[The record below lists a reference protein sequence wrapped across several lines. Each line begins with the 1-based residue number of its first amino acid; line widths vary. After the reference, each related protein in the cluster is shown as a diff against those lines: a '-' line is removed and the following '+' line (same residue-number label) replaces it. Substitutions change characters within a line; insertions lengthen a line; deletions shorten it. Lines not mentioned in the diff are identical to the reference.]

1 MTSSKFEG
9 YGLAIAEARMLNKPV
24 VTTCFDAV
32 YNQMVQGKN
41 GLVMGMNGESIA
53 DGIERLI
60 RDPQLKLAIVE
71 YLKQEKKGN
80 VEEIKRF
87 YDLLKEEDDI

>member
-1 MTSSKFEG
+1 
-9 YGLAIAEARMLNKPV
+9 MLNKPV

-32 YNQMVQGKN
+32 YSQMVQGKN
-41 GLVMGMNGESIA
+41 GLVMEMNSASIA
-53 DGIERLI
+53 EGVERLI
-60 RDPQLKLAIVE
+60 REPQLKLAIID

-87 YDLLKEEDDI
+87 YDLLKEEDEI